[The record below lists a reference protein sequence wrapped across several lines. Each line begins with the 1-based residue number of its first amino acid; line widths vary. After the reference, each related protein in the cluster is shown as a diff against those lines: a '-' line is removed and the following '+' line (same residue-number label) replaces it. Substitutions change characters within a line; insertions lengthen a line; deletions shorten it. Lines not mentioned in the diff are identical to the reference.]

1 LGGVVFDE
9 IGQRFAQFIAVGRTS
24 PQHLCG
30 TGIVQQCQQQ
40 MLYGDEFMPLLACFN
55 EGHVQADFEFL
66 GNHVGSFAPIDVVT
80 VYGNGLEL
88 INGFA
93 QTLQWVTRL
102 IGCVHDLINFG
113 GGDIFAKDTA
123 HALSVQVDFQHDLGR
138 GFSVFAEKLLQNHH
152 HELHGGVVVIEHD
165 HLVHLWGFGFLCSAL
180 QHH

>member
-1 LGGVVFDE
+1 MHDGALDDPLKTQGRLGVHVFCAGDLGGVVFDE
-9 IGQRFAQFIAVGRTS
+9 IGQRFAQLIAVGRAS

-30 TGIVQQCQQQ
+30 TGVVQQCQQQ

-102 IGCVHDLINFG
+102 IGGIHDLIDFG

-123 HALSVQVDFQHDLGR
+123 NA
-138 GFSVFAEKLLQNHH
+138 FA
-152 HELHGGVVVIEHD
+152 V
-165 HLVHLWGFGFLCSAL
+165 
-180 QHH
+180 